1 VASGREPEWTSTGNA
16 HSLILT
22 PRVAILENEF
32 IEPKLTY
39 ELPLE
44 KFRNMLTHSTLQIVT
59 EPSYISHL

>member
-1 VASGREPEWTSTGNA
+1 
-16 HSLILT
+16 
-22 PRVAILENEF
+22 VAILENEF